1 MTEYLLCLQS
11 ETPLRKERR
20 FYLGRIG
27 GSLAGACPRAARRR
41 LVLQNRFV
49 FAEQCSALRDG
60 GARRRRDLKRPYG
73 EGRALSRI
81 GGRPKVA
88 PTGARRMKP
97 RRARCPHR
105 AADRRKPPSPR
116 GGCPSAHTGAGGYG
130 QRFSGSIPQSRRE
143 GQAPPLRCHPERSA
157 AKSKDLFLRHRCKSE
172 DLFLRYAS
180 RSRSRALM
188 ALSTRFLFR
197 VQSGASRRGPGP
209 SPVMR

>member
-116 GGCPSAHTGAGGYG
+116 GGCPSAHTGVAIRSSSKMPCF
-130 QRFSGSIPQSRRE
+130 QCFSDADRHTSDIGHWFAMTGHPLCLQS
-143 GQAPPLRCHPERSA
+143 QTATPL
-157 AKSKDLFLRHRCKSE
+157 
-172 DLFLRYAS
+172 
-180 RSRSRALM
+180 
-188 ALSTRFLFR
+188 
-197 VQSGASRRGPGP
+197 G
-209 SPVMR
+209 